1 MNCLKSYIDEQIRTI
16 VYEDGVVATPG
27 NTMGMGNPMTPTD
40 TIPGTEP
47 IVVGPHKKR
56 KNTKNK
62 ICPKIK
68 ESLLDDEDK
77 FYGANSDKK
86 MVESWIRDNYKI
98 DGNLTISDDL
108 VVDCNNTVKIK
119 NKSITSLTN
128 SLFRWGKVGGMFD
141 CYACKN
147 LKSLEGAP
155 EKVDGDFYCNNC
167 DKLETLEGAPEKVG
181 GNFDCSDCAKLKS
194 LEGAPK
200 KTGKDFYCNCCDSLK
215 TLEGSPESVGRNFV
229 CSDCVNLKSLEGAPK
244 EVGNNFHCQECNNL
258 KTLKGAP
265 EKVGNKIFCV
275 NSNNIKITDSDR
287 KKYKIME

>member
-1 MNCLKSYIDEQIRTI
+1 MKSLNIYLKSVIDNDD
-16 VYEDGVVATPG
+16 V
-27 NTMGMGNPMTPTD
+27 
-40 TIPGTEP
+40 
-47 IVVGPHKKR
+47 HF
-56 KNTKNK
+56 
-62 ICPKIK
+62 
-68 ESLLDDEDK
+68 ESLLDNEDT

-86 MVESWIRDNYKI
+86 MVESWIEDNYKI
-98 DGNLTISDDL
+98 DGKLSISDDL

-128 SLFRWGKVGGMFD
+128 GLFRWGKVGGMFD
-141 CYACKN
+141 CYACK
-147 LKSLEGAP
+147 
-155 EKVDGDFYCNNC
+155 
-167 DKLETLEGAPEKVG
+167 
-181 GNFDCSDCAKLKS
+181 KLKS

-200 KTGKDFYCNCCDSLK
+200 KTGKDFCCNYCNSLK

-229 CSDCVNLKSLEGAPK
+229 CSDCDDLKSLEGAPK